1 MSLPKDQAWFTA
13 KRYGYGWGL
22 PARWQGW
29 LVLCIYLLLFLF
41 ASLRFAG
48 ARPVRFG
55 ASVIILS
62 ILLLAICAWKGEEP
76 RWRWG
81 RSDDDDKK
89 A

>member
-1 MSLPKDQAWFTA
+1 MSLPRNQAWFVA

-29 LVLCIYLLLFLF
+29 LVLCSYLSSVVVAILKF
-41 ASLRFAG
+41 G
-48 ARPVRFG
+48 PARPVQF
-55 ASVIILS
+55 AVSVIILTT
-62 ILLLAICAWKGEEP
+62 LFVVICAWKGEAA

-81 RSDDDDKK
+81 RSDDDKE

>member
-29 LVLCIYLLLFLF
+29 LILCIYLFSVLL
-41 ASLRFAG
+41 ASLQLG
-48 ARPVRFG
+48 PARPLPLAV
-55 ASVIILS
+55 SVVILS
-62 ILLLAICAWKGEEP
+62 VLLVAICAWKGEALK
-76 RWRWG
+76 WRWG

>member
-1 MSLPKDQAWFTA
+1 MSLPKDQAWFAA

-29 LVLCIYLLLFLF
+29 LVLCIYLLSLLF
-41 ASLRFAG
+41 ASLQFAR
-48 ARPVRFG
+48 ARPLQFA

-62 ILLLAICAWKGEEP
+62 VLLVAICAWKGESP

>member
-1 MSLPKDQAWFTA
+1 MPLPKDQAWFAA

-29 LVLCIYLLLFLF
+29 LVLSVYLFALLFAGLEFGRSPRQF
-41 ASLRFAG
+41 AAY
-48 ARPVRFG
+48 
-55 ASVIILS
+55 VIILS
-62 ILLLAICAWKGEEP
+62 VLLVAICAWKGEAP